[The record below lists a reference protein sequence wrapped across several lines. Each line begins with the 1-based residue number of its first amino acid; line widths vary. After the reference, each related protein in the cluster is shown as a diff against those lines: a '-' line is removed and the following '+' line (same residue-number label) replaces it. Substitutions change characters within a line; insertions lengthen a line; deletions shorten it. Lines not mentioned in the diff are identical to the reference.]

1 LNFEYTSSE
10 GSAQFFN
17 DPSVLF
23 SDKKGGL
30 LIEARDFIEK
40 IKPYKPG
47 KPIEEVIR
55 ELNLKG
61 EVIKLASNENPLG
74 TSPLAIRAM
83 RRALKESFLY
93 PDDNCFYLKNVLA
106 EKFKVSSDEII
117 VGNGSVEILPLI
129 TLAYLNRED
138 SAVVSQGAFIW
149 FKIAVSI
156 AGAQLIEVPL
166 KNYTHDLKAMLGAI
180 QKNTKLV
187 FIANPNNPT
196 GTMVTKKEVEE
207 FFDKIPDRV
216 LVIMDEAY
224 REYIDDPQYPDS
236 FEIFRKRDNIL
247 ILRTFSKIYGLA
259 GARLG
264 YGIARKEIIT
274 NLMKLRISFNVNRIS
289 QVAGIAALDDEEF
302 VKRTVK
308 VNNAGKEFLYDAYK
322 KLGLFYIPTYG
333 NFIFVDFGKDS
344 QIVFESLQREGIIT
358 RTIKEYGFPNALRI
372 TIGTEE
378 QNARL
383 IKTLKKIL
391 K

>member
-1 LNFEYTSSE
+1 M
-10 GSAQFFN
+10 
-17 DPSVLF
+17 
-23 SDKKGGL
+23 
-30 LIEARDFIEK
+30 IEARDFIEK

>member
-1 LNFEYTSSE
+1 MI
-10 GSAQFFN
+10 Q
-17 DPSVLF
+17 
-23 SDKKGGL
+23 
-30 LIEARDFIEK
+30 ARDFIER

-74 TSPLAIRAM
+74 TSPRAIKAM
-83 RRALKESFLY
+83 RQALKESWLY

-106 EKFKVSSDEII
+106 KKFNVSSDEII
-117 VGNGSVEILPLI
+117 VGNGSVEILPLA

-138 SAVVSQGAFIW
+138 SAVVSEGAFIW
-149 FKIAVSI
+149 YKIAVSI
-156 AGAQLIEVPL
+156 AGAQLIETPM
-166 KNYTHDLKAMLGAI
+166 KNYTHDLKAMADAI

-196 GTMVTKKEVEE
+196 GTIVTRKEVEE
-207 FFDKIPDRV
+207 FFAKIPENI
-216 LVIMDEAY
+216 LVVMDEAY
-224 REYIDDPQYPDS
+224 REYIDDPEFPDS
-236 FEIFRKRDNIL
+236 FKIFKERKNIL

-289 QVAGIAALDDEEF
+289 QIAGIAALDDDDF
-302 VKRTVK
+302 VKKTV
-308 VNNAGKEFLYDAYK
+308 VLNNAGKDFLYDAYK
-322 KLGLFYIPTYG
+322 NLGLFYIPTHG
-333 NFIFVDFGKDS
+333 NFIFVDFGRDS
-344 QIVFESLQREGIIT
+344 QTIFEALQKQGIIT

-372 TIGTEE
+372 TIGTEK
-378 QNARL
+378 QNRRL
-383 IKTLKKIL
+383 IRILKKIL
-391 K
+391 

>member
-1 LNFEYTSSE
+1 
-10 GSAQFFN
+10 
-17 DPSVLF
+17 
-23 SDKKGGL
+23 

>member
-1 LNFEYTSSE
+1 MI
-10 GSAQFFN
+10 Q
-17 DPSVLF
+17 
-23 SDKKGGL
+23 
-30 LIEARDFIEK
+30 ARDFVEK

-47 KPIEEVIR
+47 KPIEEVVR

-74 TSPLAIRAM
+74 TSPLAIKAM
-83 RRALKESFLY
+83 RQALKESFLY

-106 EKFKVSSDEII
+106 KRFNVSSDEII
-117 VGNGSVEILPLI
+117 VGNGSVEIMPLI

-138 SAVVSQGAFIW
+138 SAVVSKGAFIW

-156 AGAQLIEVPL
+156 AGAQLIEVPM
-166 KNYTHDLKAMLGAI
+166 KDYTHDLKAMLGAI
-180 QKNTKLV
+180 QKNTKLI

-207 FFDKIPDRV
+207 FFAKIPENI
-216 LVIMDEAY
+216 LVVMDEAY
-224 REYIDDPQYPDS
+224 REYIDDPEYPDS
-236 FEIFRKRDNIL
+236 LKIFRERKNIL

-289 QVAGIAALDDEEF
+289 QAAGIAALKDDEF
-302 VKRTVK
+302 VKKTIR

-322 KLGLFYIPTYG
+322 KLGVFFIPTHG

-344 QIVFESLQREGIIT
+344 QIIFEALQKEGIIT

-372 TIGTEE
+372 TIGTEK
-378 QNARL
+378 QNRRL

-391 K
+391 

>member
-1 LNFEYTSSE
+1 M
-10 GSAQFFN
+10 
-17 DPSVLF
+17 
-23 SDKKGGL
+23 
-30 LIEARDFIEK
+30 IEARDFIEK

-83 RRALKESFLY
+83 RKALKESFLY

-106 EKFKVSSDEII
+106 KRFNVDSDEII

-138 SAVVSQGAFIW
+138 SAVVSEGAFIW

-166 KNYTHDLKAMLGAI
+166 KNYTHDLQSILGAI
-180 QKNTKLV
+180 RKNTKLV

-196 GTMVTKKEVEE
+196 GTIVKKKEVEE
-207 FFDKIPDRV
+207 FFARVPDNV
-216 LVIMDEAY
+216 LVVMDEAY
-224 REYIDDPQYPDS
+224 REYIDDPDYPDS
-236 FEIFRKRDNIL
+236 FKIFRERDNIL

-264 YGIARKEIIT
+264 YGIARRQIIT

-289 QVAGIAALDDEEF
+289 QVAGIAALDDDEF
-302 VKRTVK
+302 VKKTIK
-308 VNNAGKEFLYDAYK
+308 VNNEGKEFLYDAYK
-322 KLGLFYIPTYG
+322 KLGVFYLPTYA

-344 QIVFESLQREGIIT
+344 QAIFEALQRQGIIT

-372 TIGTEE
+372 TIGTEK
-378 QNARL
+378 QNRRL
-383 IKTLKKIL
+383 IRALKKIL
-391 K
+391 

>member
-1 LNFEYTSSE
+1 MI
-10 GSAQFFN
+10 Q
-17 DPSVLF
+17 
-23 SDKKGGL
+23 
-30 LIEARDFIEK
+30 ARDFIER

-74 TSPLAIRAM
+74 TSPRAIKAM
-83 RRALKESFLY
+83 RQALKESWLY

-106 EKFKVSSDEII
+106 KKFNVSSDEII
-117 VGNGSVEILPLI
+117 VGNGSVEILPLA

-138 SAVVSQGAFIW
+138 SAVVSEGAFIW
-149 FKIAVSI
+149 YKIAVSI
-156 AGAQLIEVPL
+156 AGAQLIEAPM
-166 KNYTHDLKAMLGAI
+166 KNYTHNLKAMADAI

-196 GTMVTKKEVEE
+196 GTIVTKKEVEE
-207 FFDKIPDRV
+207 FFARIPENI
-216 LVIMDEAY
+216 LVVMDEAY
-224 REYIDDPQYPDS
+224 REYIDDPEFPDS
-236 FEIFRKRDNIL
+236 FKIFKERKNIL

-289 QVAGIAALDDEEF
+289 QVAGIAALDDDNF
-302 VKRTVK
+302 VKETIK
-308 VNNAGKEFLYDAYK
+308 INEAGKEFLYDAYK

-333 NFIFVDFGKDS
+333 NFIFVDFGRDS
-344 QIVFESLQREGIIT
+344 QIVFESLQKQSIIT

-372 TIGTEE
+372 TIGTEK
-378 QNARL
+378 QNRRL

-391 K
+391 